1 MEKVRIQDDLF
12 HHVNQEKIDALVI
25 PDDMPQIGGFNT
37 LHVEVE
43 KLMINE
49 FNQMCEQDSYPDE
62 HLQRACALY
71 KAVKNTKKRNRS
83 GIKPA
88 LRHLS
93 IINKLD
99 SIETFNANL
108 KKLLL
113 EGIPLPFSASVD
125 VDMKDTNRHRVYI
138 QGPSVLL
145 PDASYYK
152 EEMAAQRDALLGLWA
167 NSTMMVL
174 AETDLSKEDQAK
186 YLQDTLAFDR

>member
-71 KAVKNTKKRNRS
+71 KAVKNTKKR
-83 GIKPA
+83 I
-88 LRHLS
+88 
-93 IINKLD
+93 
-99 SIETFNANL
+99 
-108 KKLLL
+108 
-113 EGIPLPFSASVD
+113 
-125 VDMKDTNRHRVYI
+125 
-138 QGPSVLL
+138 
-145 PDASYYK
+145 
-152 EEMAAQRDALLGLWA
+152 
-167 NSTMMVL
+167 
-174 AETDLSKEDQAK
+174 
-186 YLQDTLAFDR
+186 